1 MANPLKYEKY
11 RYTVYANRAGQG
23 IPEKALRAEYS
34 RLRTIANKRIA
45 ALGRSEFAG
54 TRAYLEHAEGF
65 APLAILD
72 SRELLYELQK
82 VAQFLSSPRS
92 SVTGLR
98 KERKETLETL
108 RARGVTSI
116 TKQNYAEFVEFME
129 AARAIF
135 AGRIP
140 DSDRVVEIYDALK
153 SANVSDPVQAIQQD
167 FEYWYN
173 NVYNIP
179 QRTQKNTAPISA
191 AELRQLMEE

>member
-1 MANPLKYEKY
+1 MASPLKYEKY

-23 IPEKALRAEYS
+23 LPDKALRAEYS
-34 RLRTIANKRIA
+34 RLRRIANKRIA

-54 TRAYLEHAEGF
+54 TRAYLDHSEGF

-72 SRELLYELQK
+72 NRELLYELQK
-82 VAQFLSSPRS
+82 VAQFLSSPRA

-108 RARGVTSI
+108 RARGITSI
-116 TKQNYAEFVEFME
+116 TKQNYTEFIEFME

-167 FEYWYN
+167 FDYWYN

-179 QRTQKNTAPISA
+179 QQAQKNTAPISA
-191 AELRQLMEE
+191 AELRQMMED